1 MEPIIS
7 TFGALLG
14 LGIAILLILLKV
26 TPAYSMIGG
35 ALIGGLVGGANLVE
49 TVEFMIVGAQGIMP
63 TILRI
68 VTAGI
73 LAGVL
78 MESGAAKRIANTI
91 VEIFGEKNAIFA
103 IALSSMVLTAVG
115 VFGDVAVIT
124 VAPIA
129 LALGNRLGNSK
140 FVLLLALMGG
150 EKAGMVISPN
160 PQTIATAEGFDIGLS
175 NLMYANSIPAI
186 VGLIVTV
193 IICRAIEKK
202 QKHHKVTPNTV
213 TEEVEEDLPSI
224 WTSLSAPIV
233 VILLLAFRPLF
244 GIEIDPLI
252 ALPAGGLVGVILMGK
267 VKHFTDY
274 ITAGL
279 EKMMPV
285 AVLLVGTGTL
295 SGIIKFSDFQNSMTV
310 ILQSMSLPEYLL
322 APISGTIL
330 AGATASASAGATIA
344 ASTFA
349 STIVTSVSPL
359 AGGAMLH
366 SGTIVLDSLPHGS
379 IFNSSAG
386 VMDMTVR
393 ERLAVLPLEILVG
406 FIIMITSTII
416 FGLIL

>member
-26 TPAYSMIGG
+26 TPAYSMIVG

-160 PQTIATAEGFDIGLS
+160 PQTIATAEGFNIGLS

-274 ITAGL
+274 ITVGL